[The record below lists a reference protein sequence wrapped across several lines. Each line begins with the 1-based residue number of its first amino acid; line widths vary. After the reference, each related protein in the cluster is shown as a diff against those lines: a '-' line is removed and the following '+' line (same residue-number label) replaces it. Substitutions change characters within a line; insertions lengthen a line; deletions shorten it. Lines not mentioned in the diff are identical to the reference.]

1 MLRAPKLFLFN
12 FKWEMR
18 YSLISYN
25 HIFRFQTNFKE
36 LNKHIYLFILLL
48 LSRKRFSKFLQRRL
62 QKLSKNR
69 FSDDFEKQ
77 TFLQPLHPKVE
88 KNIDALFSHEMRRDR
103 FVVDCEMHFLFILAR
118 SHLFSLSCFSQESG
132 IICYNWM
139 QNES

>member
-1 MLRAPKLFLFN
+1 MPGMARDPGPFN
-12 FKWEMR
+12 FKRELR
-18 YSLISYN
+18 SLTTTS
-25 HIFRFQTNFKE
+25 FGFKPT
-36 LNKHIYLFILLL
+36 LKNLANTFIYLFILLL

-103 FVVDCEMHFLFILAR
+103 FVVDFEMHFLFILAR

>member
-1 MLRAPKLFLFN
+1 M
-12 FKWEMR
+12 
-18 YSLISYN
+18 
-25 HIFRFQTNFKE
+25 
-36 LNKHIYLFILLL
+36 LL

-103 FVVDCEMHFLFILAR
+103 FVVDFDMHFLFILAR
-118 SHLFSLSCFSQESG
+118 SHLFSRSCFSQESG

-139 QNES
+139 QNESLQSYYILTPLIPHTDVKLLSRNTTNKAFLVKMAVRHAARM